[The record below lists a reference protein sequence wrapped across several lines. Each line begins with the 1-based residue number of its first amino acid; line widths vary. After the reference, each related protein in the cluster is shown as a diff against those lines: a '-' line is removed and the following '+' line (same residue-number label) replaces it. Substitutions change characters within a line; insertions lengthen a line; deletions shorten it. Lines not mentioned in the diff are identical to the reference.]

1 MGFFAGELEQV
12 LRNHISHPQGSPWSI
27 LARMNVHPQQID
39 RLKKAAEDIGQ
50 VATLPD
56 VSLQQLKQ
64 ELELTP
70 AEWSRL
76 QAGIEADVF
85 LRMLLYHSYPLED
98 AVNTANSIFS
108 AMLKDRLAT
117 GGGEMIFPQL
127 SDSVNMAIQAGRG
140 RRGRGIRRRVEAQ
153 PDEIAELQR
162 QIAMQTQQLQQP
174 TMPPPAADQ
183 PLERKSTRGRRG

>member
-1 MGFFAGELEQV
+1 MGFFAGELEHV
-12 LRNHISHPQGSPWSI
+12 LRNHTTHPQGSPWSI

-56 VSLQQLKQ
+56 QSMQQLRT

-70 AEWSRL
+70 LEWSRL

-98 AVNTANSIFS
+98 AVNTANAIFA
-108 AMLKDRLAT
+108 AMLKD
-117 GGGEMIFPQL
+117 
-127 SDSVNMAIQAGRG
+127 
-140 RRGRGIRRRVEAQ
+140 
-153 PDEIAELQR
+153 
-162 QIAMQTQQLQQP
+162 
-174 TMPPPAADQ
+174 
-183 PLERKSTRGRRG
+183 

>member
-1 MGFFAGELEQV
+1 MGFFAGELENV

-39 RLKKAAEDIGQ
+39 RLKKAADDIGQ

-56 VSLQQLKQ
+56 ISLQQLRN
-64 ELELTP
+64 EIELTP
-70 AEWSRL
+70 LEWSRL

-98 AVNTANSIFS
+98 AVNTANAIFA

-117 GGGEMIFPQL
+117 GGGEVILPEL
-127 SDSVNMAIQAGRG
+127 SDAVNMAIQAGRG

-153 PDEIAELQR
+153 PEEIAELHR
-162 QIAMQTQQLQQP
+162 QIALQTQQP
-174 TMPPPAADQ
+174 APPSGEETP
-183 PLERKSTRGRRG
+183 EHKSNRGKR

>member
-1 MGFFAGELEQV
+1 MGFFAGELEHV
-12 LRNHISHPQGSPWSI
+12 LRLHIAHPQGSPWSI

-64 ELELTP
+64 ELELSP

-85 LRMLLYHSYPLED
+85 LRMLLYHSYPLEE
-98 AVNTANSIFS
+98 AVNSANAIFA

-117 GGGEMIFPQL
+117 GGGEYIYPEL
-127 SDSVNMAIQAGRG
+127 SDGVNMAIQAGRG

-153 PDEIAELQR
+153 PDEIAELQKHLAR
-162 QIAMQTQQLQQP
+162 
-174 TMPPPAADQ
+174 
-183 PLERKSTRGRRG
+183 ES

>member
-1 MGFFAGELEQV
+1 MGFFAGELENV

-39 RLKKAAEDIGQ
+39 RLKKAADDIGQ

-56 VSLQQLKQ
+56 VALQQLRI
-64 ELELTP
+64 EIELTP
-70 AEWSRL
+70 LEWSRL

-98 AVNTANSIFS
+98 AVNTANSIFA

-117 GGGEMIFPQL
+117 GGGEVILPEL
-127 SDSVNMAIQAGRG
+127 SDAVNMAIQAGRG

-162 QIAMQTQQLQQP
+162 QIALQTKLP
-174 TMPPPAADQ
+174 ATPPAEEM
-183 PLERKSTRGRRG
+183 PERKSGRGRRS

>member
-1 MGFFAGELEQV
+1 MGFFAGELENV

-39 RLKKAAEDIGQ
+39 RLKKAADDIGQ

-56 VSLQQLKQ
+56 VALQQLRT
-64 ELELTP
+64 EIELTP
-70 AEWSRL
+70 LEWSRL

-98 AVNTANSIFS
+98 AVNTANSIFA

-117 GGGEMIFPQL
+117 GGGEVILPEL
-127 SDSVNMAIQAGRG
+127 SDAVNMAIQAGRG

-153 PDEIAELQR
+153 PEEIAELQR
-162 QIAMQTQQLQQP
+162 QIALQTQQ
-174 TMPPPAADQ
+174 PPPPMPEVPDRR
-183 PLERKSTRGRRG
+183 PGRGRR